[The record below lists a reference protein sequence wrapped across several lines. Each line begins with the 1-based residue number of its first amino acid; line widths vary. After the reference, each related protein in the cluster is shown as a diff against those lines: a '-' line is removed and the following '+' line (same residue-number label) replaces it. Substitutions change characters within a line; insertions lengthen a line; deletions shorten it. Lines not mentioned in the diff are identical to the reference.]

1 MDIFASNN
9 QTDEPDLSIYDQAY
23 GLNTC
28 VDQTFLLTQCIP
40 LIFYLIAAII
50 IQFYLCKCL
59 FESYKYK
66 GHVWKKKNIILWC
79 LFICNLAFI
88 AYNCSTGQQYLYF
101 FQNFFM
107 SLQQAIIIY
116 YFASKAFKLI
126 ENENVKVFIKSI
138 FAVIVLYNF
147 GILILN
153 FVEQYV
159 KQSGRVCKQNMW
171 TYIRAVELFFSLVF
185 AGVGKYVINRME
197 EQISRIGIQQNTA
210 ETFDT
215 QNLPAPLLENIYQYN
230 NKVAQKKKIWMLII
244 VNIIAGIT
252 VNVKNFLILYNGRND
267 CRYISHGN
275 DDYNNGRDVADSS
288 IVFVTKILIYY
299 LPIVACIYVFKLKT
313 EEKKTFEKEYFYE
326 EGVYTTALGMKP
338 RRANSDEWNERN
350 YSSKLITRPK
360 KDSEVPQT
368 PSSQINSKSKKTSQ
382 VQSNHISSQD
392 MHKSKSINAITPS
405 SLDL

>member
-1 MDIFASNN
+1 MVF
-9 QTDEPDLSIYDQAY
+9 IYLQLRQLMILPNY
-23 GLNTC
+23 
-28 VDQTFLLTQCIP
+28 
-40 LIFYLIAAII
+40 I
-50 IQFYLCKCL
+50 IQLIN
-59 FESYKYK
+59 
-66 GHVWKKKNIILWC
+66 NIQMKI
-79 LFICNLAFI
+79 FFMIIKILAFI
-88 AYNCSTGQQYLYF
+88 SYNCSTGQQYLYF

-107 SLQQAIIIY
+107 SMQLAIIIY

-126 ENENVKVFIKSI
+126 ENENVKVFIKGI

-159 KQSGRVCKQNMW
+159 KKSGRVCKQNMW
-171 TYIRAVELFFSLVF
+171 TYIRAIELLFSLVF

-244 VNIIAGIT
+244 VNIISGIT
-252 VNVKNFLILYNGRND
+252 VNVKNFLILYNGRSD
-267 CRYISHGN
+267 CRYISHGD
-275 DDYNNGRDVADSS
+275 DDYNNGRDVADAS
-288 IVFVTKILIYY
+288 IVFVTKILVYY
-299 LPIVACIYVFKLKT
+299 LPIVACIYVFKLKK
-313 EEKKTFEKEYFYE
+313 EQKQTFEKEYFYE

-338 RRANSDEWNERN
+338 RRANSDEWAERD
-350 YSSKLITRPK
+350 YSSKLINRPK
-360 KDSEVPQT
+360 KDSEIPQT
-368 PSSQINSKSKKTSQ
+368 PTSQIINKSKKTSQ
-382 VQSNHISSQD
+382 IQSNKISSQD
-392 MHKSKSINAITPS
+392 MHKTKSINAITPN